1 MKNIRFIKN
10 KLILILLLAITA
22 CQKDQ
27 ITSNQPEQQTPISS
41 QAGITIEEA
50 RTWLTTQNDTITSK
64 YPIRWENARSIK
76 TKTGNRIIL
85 KIPGAP
91 TINNTKLGYR
101 QLSIQR
107 NPETKNIEARFL
119 EIIPDPTYWQQ
130 KQKVESR
137 DFTGRIMEFDLN
149 YRLQKG
155 MIYQNGKQI
164 GESRPSSSAE
174 KQAYLKDPDQ
184 LQPLGTFEQQ
194 SPSSPTH
201 GKTARAMVIESCYWY
216 QTSYVDAEGIF
227 TVYAERM
234 CSYSFYDDGG
244 GYGGGSYDSGVGT
257 DQNSGGGGSSS
268 SDPGTP
274 PPAELPQENQAK
286 VDPKKMMEC
295 FGNIS
300 STGAAFQVKVLVL
313 EPQPGTS
320 FNVGQNS
327 FGHVAIQLTKASQGK
342 IITQTIGFY
351 PTGTGLDKLV
361 SKSRM
366 IDNGGLEYTMSSSF
380 YTDAQSF
387 QKVIEY
393 ISSPPENYHFTD
405 FNCAAFVYQAGKAG
419 NLPIPDPTTQIGF
432 GGPGGAGFAMTPAG
446 MASALNGQKAANP
459 SADISK
465 AGGRAPASKGQCN

>member
-1 MKNIRFIKN
+1 MKNIR
-10 KLILILLLAITA
+10 ILTFILLAFTA
-22 CQKDQ
+22 CQKDTIKTRPTV
-27 ITSNQPEQQTPISS
+27 ITQSPAANITVD
-41 QAGITIEEA
+41 QARQWFETRTDSITK
-50 RTWLTTQNDTITSK
+50 K
-64 YPIRWENARSIK
+64 YPVRWEMAKSVQSK
-76 TKTGNRIIL
+76 SGNRITL

-91 TINNTKLGYR
+91 TINKTKLGYR

-107 NPETKNIEARFL
+107 NPETQNIEGKFL
-119 EIIPDPTYWQQ
+119 EIIPDPIYWQE
-130 KQKVESR
+130 KQKVESK

-149 YRLQKG
+149 YKLQKG
-155 MIYQNGKQI
+155 AIYQNGKQI
-164 GESRPSSSAE
+164 GESRPSTNLE

-194 SPSSPTH
+194 STSSPTH
-201 GKTARAMVIESCYWY
+201 GKTARAIVIESCYWY

-244 GYGGGSYDSGVGT
+244 GYGGGGYNDSGVSGE
-257 DQNSGGGGSSS
+257 QYGGGGGGSTS

-274 PPAELPQENQAK
+274 PPAELPMENQAK
-286 VDPKKMMEC
+286 VDPKKMMGC

-300 STGAAFQVKVLVL
+300 SANAAFQVKVLVL

-327 FGHVAIQLTKASQGK
+327 FGHVAIQLTKASQDQV
-342 IITQTIGFY
+342 ITQTIGFY
-351 PTGTGLDKLV
+351 PTGSGLDKLI

-380 YTDAQSF
+380 YTDASSF
-387 QKVIEY
+387 QKVIDY
-393 ISSPPENYHFTD
+393 ISAPPENYHFTD
-405 FNCAAFVYQAGKAG
+405 FNCAGFVYQAGKAG

-446 MASALNGQKAANP
+446 MAGALNAQKAANP